1 MAEISVI
8 MPVYN
13 KEKYIEASLRSVLQQ
28 SFDDIEIL
36 VVDDGSTDRS
46 SEIIDQFADRDPRI
60 RVFHVRNGGV
70 SSARNIGLEHAQGR
84 WIQFLDADDMLEPD
98 YLQNAV
104 QVLEKEKADILFSA
118 FTMVDTQGTSLR
130 QISIPET
137 GMRNQQELCDC
148 FIRYQY
154 STGFFGYPSNK
165 LFSRELLDIS
175 QAQFPVGT
183 KLAEDLDF
191 FARLYPFVD
200 CAYFWNGKSY
210 FYLQTETNYLHNPV
224 IDYYSQL
231 MIHVDIKRWFERS
244 KLYEMYR
251 AKLDERISQYAG
263 FIFHSDNDLGK
274 DLKMAYSFLHDNA
287 EIMRCVNPKLTN
299 GFTRLILSCLQKGNY
314 RAITWLFALRNG
326 LRWIYRKLR

>member
-154 STGFFGYPSNK
+154 STGFFGHISNK
-165 LFSRELLDIS
+165 LFSKKLLDAS
-175 QAQFPVGT
+175 NAKFSLGT

-191 FARLYPFVD
+191 YARLYPFVER
-200 CAYFWNGKSY
+200 AYFWEAKS
-210 FYLQTETNYLHNPV
+210 FLYLQNEDNYQNDTEV
-224 IDYYSQL
+224 DYRSQL
-231 MIHVDIKRWFERS
+231 WIHMDIKRWFEKS
-244 KLYEMYR
+244 SVYEKYR
-251 AKLDERISQYAG
+251 HTLNQKICQYVG
-263 FIFHSDNDLGK
+263 FIFFYDNEAGK
-274 DLKMAYSFLHDNA
+274 DLYEAYKYVSENS
-287 EIMRCVNPKLTN
+287 EIMACINPCLVS
-299 GFTRLILSCLQKGNY
+299 GFTKLILICLQKMDLQSLKRCY
-314 RAITWLFALRNG
+314 VVRNTI
-326 LRWIYRKLR
+326 RSVYRKLK